1 MVMMQPMYPMMNPF
15 QQNYQN
21 MQMQQMQMQQRQ
33 QDNMYAVGVPI
44 ANGIAEVQRTITPP
58 GSRTM
63 FVDATQP
70 LLYVRTVDNT
80 GNNAEVKAFKIT
92 PVEQN
97 GNDHQNYVTVE
108 QMQEAL
114 RNLEEKYA
122 KHEPV
127 VSEPANAAAATA
139 AVDEPVVARHATPVN
154 ATIIEPNDAAA
165 SAANEYAGSIVAS
178 RSGQQ
183 PAAGSGLLH

>member
-1 MVMMQPMYPMMNPF
+1 MMQPMYTMMNPF

-44 ANGIAEVQRTITPP
+44 VSSVAEVQRMITPP

-70 LLYVRTVDNT
+70 LLYVRSVDNT
-80 GNNAEVKAFKIT
+80 GNNAEVNAFKII
-92 PVEQN
+92 PVEQS
-97 GNDHQNYVTVE
+97 GNDNQNYVTVE

-114 RNLEEKYA
+114 RTLEEKYA
-122 KHEPV
+122 KHEPA
-127 VSEPANAAAATA
+127 VSESANATATTA
-139 AVDEPVVARHATPVN
+139 ADEPIVARHATPVN
-154 ATIIEPNDAAA
+154 TTIIESNDAAA
-165 SAANEYAGSIVAS
+165 SATNEHAGSIVAS
-178 RSGQQ
+178 RGGQQ